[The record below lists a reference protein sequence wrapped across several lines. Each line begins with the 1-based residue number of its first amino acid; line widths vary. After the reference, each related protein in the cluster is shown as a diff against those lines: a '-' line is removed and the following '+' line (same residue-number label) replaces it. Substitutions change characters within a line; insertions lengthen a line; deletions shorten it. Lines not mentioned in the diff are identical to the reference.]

1 MIIQVDSR
9 EKKNNEVLEYFDSIG
24 QKYFI
29 SKIAS
34 GDYIDIKNPV
44 VTIDLKA
51 NLLELA
57 NNLTRK
63 HAQFREE
70 IRKAHEDMECEFAV
84 LIREDITFDDVV
96 KWRNKRTQLKGEQ
109 LYKIMKT
116 MEERYNVHWFFCN
129 RYNAGEKILEIFN
142 KNF

>member
-9 EKKNNEVLEYFDSIG
+9 EKKNNEVIEYFDEIG
-24 QKYFI
+24 QKYFV
-29 SKIAS
+29 SKVPA
-34 GDYIDIKNPV
+34 GDYIDVKNPKIV
-44 VTIDLKA
+44 VDLKA
-51 NLLELA
+51 GLLELA

-84 LIREDITFDDVV
+84 LIREDITLEDV
-96 KWRNKRTQLKGEQ
+96 KTWQNKNTKLKGEQ

-116 MEERYNVHWFFCN
+116 MEERYNIHWFFCN
-129 RYNAGEKILEIFN
+129 RKNAGENIIKIL
-142 KNF
+142 KKV